1 MEEKIKKEEKNESVK
16 DNNVVE
22 KEKNV
27 KGNENDVQGTEKAK
41 KVEKKNDKKE
51 NNPKKKKSKKWI
63 IGIII
68 AIILIVVAIGAFIS
82 FHMSQLGALTAEI
95 VKISEGQKN
104 AQLDNRES
112 LTVDMEIKTKGGYA
126 VVEETMKNYI
136 NDLYT
141 TVQNGENL
149 IDIEEIGK
157 IGSIENLKEDGPEF
171 IKTKALIEET
181 KQKISKYIADI
192 KEKGNME
199 KIQTAIDNKE
209 VGEYYKELYRQLVAE
224 NNPETTIEE
233 AIKELEEAEKFTME
247 KIEQVSKIINFL
259 SENKASWIIQNDQL
273 LFKDTTKLKQYNNLV
288 TELQK

>member
-68 AIILIVVAIGAFIS
+68 AIIVIVVAIGAFIS

-112 LTVDMEIKTKGGYA
+112 LTVDMEIKTK
-126 VVEETMKNYI
+126 
-136 NDLYT
+136 D
-141 TVQNGENL
+141 
-149 IDIEEIGK
+149 
-157 IGSIENLKEDGPEF
+157 
-171 IKTKALIEET
+171 
-181 KQKISKYIADI
+181 
-192 KEKGNME
+192 
-199 KIQTAIDNKE
+199 
-209 VGEYYKELYRQLVAE
+209 
-224 NNPETTIEE
+224 
-233 AIKELEEAEKFTME
+233 
-247 KIEQVSKIINFL
+247 
-259 SENKASWIIQNDQL
+259 
-273 LFKDTTKLKQYNNLV
+273 
-288 TELQK
+288 